1 MTPSANGLRLGS
13 GDVLEGRYRIEEK
26 LGEGGF
32 GAVFRATQLNIDR
45 KVAIKVVQPQLLAMG
60 SGLERFL
67 REAKVAQRLEH
78 PNIVRMYDF
87 GHTEDG
93 TPYIAWELL
102 KGKPLDAILEE
113 GIPVAPSRVVR
124 ICLQVLK
131 ALMEAHA
138 QGIVHR
144 DIKPANIFLSEFS
157 GEPDFVKVLDFGI
170 AKALDVTED
179 NKSKALTMAGQ
190 IIGTPNYMA
199 PEQVEGKA
207 VGPGADLYSL
217 GLVMAELLTGQA
229 VFQGTGLAV
238 CAAQLSPEPVPL
250 RPDVAN
256 GPLGRVIWR
265 ATQKRLD
272 ERYPSA
278 RDMLDD
284 LKQVARELGEDTTF
298 GGFSGIQSQPGAT
311 SRVASAGGVSGSG
324 AGSFA
329 APTSSPGAVVSPSSQ
344 PAVLQ
349 PLGGATGGGLLPGA
363 KGSSKFLFIVL
374 GGLAGLAVFGVV
386 AVVVVAIAL
395 NGDDSGGGST
405 TGQLG
410 QTGQNGQTTTQP
422 QVGGYDGQGYPPHW
436 GPQQTW
442 GGGTAPLDFS
452 RVNTANL
459 PAVTP
464 DLIAQRLQ
472 GAGWMLTSQPIVQN
486 TGNVSTIVIS
496 AMRGQIVASVMLYD
510 YGPMPFAVDAL
521 YQSLSQMPG
530 AVVRNG
536 SRVLYARVMS
546 DNGTYE
552 SQQLIALILQ

>member
-1 MTPSANGLRLGS
+1 MMTFSANGLRLGP

-67 REAKVAQRLEH
+67 REAKVAQHLEH

-113 GIPVAPSRVVR
+113 GLPLPPSRVVR

-170 AKALDVTED
+170 AKALDVTEG
-179 NKSKALTMAGQ
+179 NKTKALTMAGQ

-207 VGPGADLYSL
+207 VGPSADLYSL

-250 RPDVAN
+250 RPDVLA
-256 GPLGRVIWR
+256 GPLGRVIGL
-265 ATQKRLD
+265 ATQKHVQA
-272 ERYPSA
+272 RYPTA

-298 GGFSGIQSQPGAT
+298 GGFAGSPSQGGAPGYN
-311 SRVASAGGVSGSG
+311 ASTGG
-324 AGSFA
+324 AGPGYFA

-349 PLGGATGGGLLPGA
+349 PATGGGTALGA
-363 KGSSKFLFIVL
+363 KGSSKFLLIVL

-395 NGDDSGGGST
+395 SGDDGGGGT
-405 TGQLG
+405 TTTTNGQLG
-410 QTGQNGQTTTQP
+410 QATTQQ
-422 QVGGYDGQGYPPHW
+422 QVGGFDGQGYPPHW

-442 GGGTAPLDFS
+442 GAATGPVDLS
-452 RVNTANL
+452 QVNTANL
-459 PAVTP
+459 ANVTP
-464 DLIAQRLQ
+464 ELISQRLQ
-472 GAGWMLTSQPIVQN
+472 NAGWMLTSQPIVQN
-486 TGNVSTIVIS
+486 TGSVSTIVVS

-510 YGPMPFAVDAL
+510 YGPMPYAVDAL

-530 AVVRNG
+530 AAVRNG

-552 SQQLIALILQ
+552 SQQVIAMILQ